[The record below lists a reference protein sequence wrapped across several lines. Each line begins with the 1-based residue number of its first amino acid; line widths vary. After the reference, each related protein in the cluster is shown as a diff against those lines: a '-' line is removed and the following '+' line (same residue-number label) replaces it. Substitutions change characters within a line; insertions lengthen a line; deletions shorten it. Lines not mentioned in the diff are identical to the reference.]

1 MNEPHDLER
10 NLERNKELVRRLF
23 VEVIDG
29 GDLDLADQLLQP
41 GYVQHNPSA
50 GQDIAGFKAYM
61 RSLERTKRLLRAD
74 SEFEIHHVLAEG
86 DRVLIHTETR
96 FSGLVRLRFE
106 TMDLFRLEGGRIAE
120 HWDVIQGRSLLSVL
134 AGLVAG

>member
-1 MNEPHDLER
+1 MNELHD
-10 NLERNKELVRRLF
+10 LERNKELVRRLF

-29 GDLDLADQLLQP
+29 GDLDLADDLLKP

-50 GQDIAGFKAYM
+50 EQDVAGFKAYM

-74 SEFEIHHVLAEG
+74 SELDIHHVLAEG

-96 FSGLVRLRFE
+96 FSGVVRLRFE
-106 TMDLFRLEGGRIAE
+106 TMDLFRVEGGRLAE
-120 HWDVIQGRSLLSVL
+120 HWDVIQGRSVLSVL